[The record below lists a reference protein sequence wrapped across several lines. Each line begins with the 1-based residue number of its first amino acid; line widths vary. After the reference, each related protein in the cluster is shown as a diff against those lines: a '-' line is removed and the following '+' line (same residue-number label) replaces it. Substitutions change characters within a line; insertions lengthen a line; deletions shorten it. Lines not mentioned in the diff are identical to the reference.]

1 MYDKNQ
7 MKITFLE
14 KENKQLLQRV
24 EDLTTSLKINKGII
38 KSLLDQKKGFNACI
52 EYTFNQLNQENEMLE
67 AKMKRLSDDREQLQA
82 RLLILQ

>member
-38 KSLLDQKKGFNACI
+38 KSLLD
-52 EYTFNQLNQENEMLE
+52 
-67 AKMKRLSDDREQLQA
+67 
-82 RLLILQ
+82 

>member
-1 MYDKNQ
+1 MQSNRSMYDKNQ

-38 KSLLDQKKGFNACI
+38 KSLLD
-52 EYTFNQLNQENEMLE
+52 
-67 AKMKRLSDDREQLQA
+67 
-82 RLLILQ
+82 